1 LLVEPLLLE
10 HLAHVFA
17 AQPVLAAQVHEEA
30 DDVVLVLRLVPGAPS
45 GAALVARA
53 LITVALITVAL
64 ITVALITVALD
75 AGSRAVAALTPP
87 SAARAQLSGLSFALR
102 GGGPGEVGSP
112 PLRQQG
118 VLPALV
124 LLGALLLALVLVL
137 LLALVPLFEAAVALA
152 PAPPLAA
159 GPGVVT
165 PLPALLALLRGGGV
179 VLEEGGGETAAP
191 EGRGALLRLRARSQ
205 VGPQQARHDDLRG
218 FVGEQAPR
226 QAQVVRVRPLGAEG
240 FREHV
245 HQVRLL
251 AGPLLALGGQLT
263 LDREDLVGELE
274 HVQVAHVLG
283 RDQRDRRPRAARA
296 PGAPRA
302 VHVVLRRLGEVRVDD
317 VSQMG

>member
-1 LLVEPLLLE
+1 LE

-45 GAALVARA
+45 GAAHVARALITVA

-137 LLALVPLFEAAVALA
+137 LLALVPLFE
-152 PAPPLAA
+152 
-159 GPGVVT
+159 
-165 PLPALLALLRGGGV
+165 
-179 VLEEGGGETAAP
+179 
-191 EGRGALLRLRARSQ
+191 
-205 VGPQQARHDDLRG
+205 
-218 FVGEQAPR
+218 
-226 QAQVVRVRPLGAEG
+226 
-240 FREHV
+240 
-245 HQVRLL
+245 
-251 AGPLLALGGQLT
+251 
-263 LDREDLVGELE
+263 
-274 HVQVAHVLG
+274 
-283 RDQRDRRPRAARA
+283 
-296 PGAPRA
+296 
-302 VHVVLRRLGEVRVDD
+302 
-317 VSQMG
+317 